1 MTRKLLKTAAI
12 VVIALAP
19 VVAAGSAEAHG
30 GRFWRRLSRR
40 GFSRGRFRAG
50 RFSRPRL
57 SWRQVSVWWDF
68 WEGFYPGYYGGYYR
82 GCYGFGSC
90 YLIVY
95 GTTHCLL
102 ITAGCPGS
110 IAVPHQSPEPRP
122 IAGADGSASPGPAHD
137 QRLMSASVSKRT
149 AVRQATQ

>member
-19 VVAAGSAEAHG
+19 VVAAGTAEAHG
-30 GRFWRRLSRR
+30 GRFWWRLSRR
-40 GFSRGRFRAG
+40 GFSRGWFRAG

-82 GCYGFGSC
+82 GCYGYGSC

-95 GTTHCLL
+95 GT

-110 IAVPHQSPEPRP
+110 IVVAR
-122 IAGADGSASPGPAHD
+122 
-137 QRLMSASVSKRT
+137 
-149 AVRQATQ
+149 